1 MTIDAQ
7 WLKLMPSVATYANV
21 ASRDVYGTRTAGST
35 VSFHCHISLKRLENQ
50 VDEGGTVAISGT
62 IIMDNVYDIQ
72 KGAILTLPDGSTP
85 RVTAVSTFFDEVGA
99 HHTTIE
105 FGG

>member
-1 MTIDAQ
+1 MTINAQ
-7 WLKLMPSVATYANV
+7 WLQLMPSVATYANV

-50 VDEGGTVAISGT
+50 VEEGNTVAIAGT
-62 IIMDNVYDIQ
+62 IIMDDVYDIQ

-85 RVTAVSTFFDEVGA
+85 RVKAVSTFFDEVGP
-99 HHTTIE
+99 HHTTVE
-105 FGG
+105 CEG